1 MIIVPF
7 LKLIIIIMKIYD
19 NNNHNSID
27 QTVETLLCRLMCG
40 KKGECVTVCV
50 ILQLNVKC
58 NLAQKLKNKTA

>member
-1 MIIVPF
+1 
-7 LKLIIIIMKIYD
+7 MKIYD